1 MLFSCLIYARKDSL
15 ILQPMA
21 AEPMNIQS
29 ETDNMDASS
38 TAVALAMMKQELP
51 QYLQNMLL
59 ACGYDRL
66 QIIAEMN
73 VNQTEYSQPN
83 DVDRILSYIQQT
95 SPSDSRLVHICIINN
110 ISVVIYTLD
119 FVVLNG
125 EIQYLIYLLDIGF

>member
-1 MLFSCLIYARKDSL
+1 
-15 ILQPMA
+15 MA